1 LIERAERDGIAV
13 LRLARPPANA
23 LDIDLLAAIEAAFA
37 ADEAAPTRA
46 VVLTGSGA
54 IFSAGVDLKRLLAG
68 GADYVRRLLPVLDAA
83 LARVAF
89 HPKPVVAA
97 INGHAIAGGCV
108 LACAADHRLLA
119 AGAGRMGVTELLV
132 GLPFPA
138 VALEVMRFAVAPP
151 HLQEML
157 YLGRTWLPEEA
168 RARGLADEVV
178 PAGELQARAEAVAR
192 GLAGIPAESFALTK
206 RHARQPLRDRVD
218 ADGRAVDRE
227 VERIWTRPEIFPVV
241 ATYVARSLGARRR

>member
-1 LIERAERDGIAV
+1 VQRSQPGAVVMVGRDG
-13 LRLARPPANA
+13 
-23 LDIDLLAAIEAAFA
+23 F
-37 ADEAAPTRA
+37 
-46 VVLTGSGA
+46 
-54 IFSAGVDLKRLLAG
+54 FSAGVDLKVAPSLDRDGQRAMVEGINRLFAG
-68 GADYVRRLLPVLDAA
+68 WYSLTRPL
-83 LARVAF
+83 
-89 HPKPVVAA
+89 VAA
-97 INGHAIAGGCV
+97 VNGHAIAGGCV

-119 AGAGRMGVTELLV
+119 DGAGRMGVTELLV

-138 VALEVMRFAVAPP
+138 VALEVMRFAVAPQ

-192 GLAGIPAESFALTK
+192 ALAGIPAESFALTK